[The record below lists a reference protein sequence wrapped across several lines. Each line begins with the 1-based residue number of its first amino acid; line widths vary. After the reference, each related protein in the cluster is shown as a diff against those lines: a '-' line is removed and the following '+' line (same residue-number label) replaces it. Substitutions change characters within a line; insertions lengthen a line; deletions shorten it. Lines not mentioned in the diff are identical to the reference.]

1 MKVEKKI
8 KNQKK
13 PRIYDNINKLE
24 KYLDKSSK
32 REKEPNYWKQRW
44 KRILQQTLVKFRESS
59 GISKRKKN
67 PIPAN

>member
-8 KNQKK
+8 KNQKN